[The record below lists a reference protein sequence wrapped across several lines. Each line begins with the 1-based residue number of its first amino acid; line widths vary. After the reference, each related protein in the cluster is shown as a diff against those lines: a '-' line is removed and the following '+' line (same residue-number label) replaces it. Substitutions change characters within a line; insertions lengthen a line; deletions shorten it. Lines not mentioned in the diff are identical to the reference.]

1 MTSRSCDGGSPK
13 SSQCSWLSLHSGFL
27 PDACAGRMPADI
39 GSGEQRRRGARRM
52 KARSG
57 RVSLATCENGDGVP
71 D

>member
-1 MTSRSCDGGSPK
+1 MTPRSFDGDSAK
-13 SSQCSWLSLHSGFL
+13 SSQCYWPTLYSGFL
-27 PDACAGRMPADI
+27 PDACTGRMPADI

-57 RVSLATCENGDGVP
+57 RVSLATCENGDDVP